1 MSSLPT
7 RATRLIAIAAALTVA
22 GCSSGETANSA
33 KNADAPSTAAAS
45 KLDPCK
51 VVTPE
56 EVEAAVGWKVQKSAL
71 NPGNVCNF
79 TGPNELTDMVAVLV
93 SAGMQT
99 MSSSE
104 EMANWRRAQT
114 KGESYKDIKFI
125 IEPIP
130 DLGVPAIRNELEGVS
145 GLAGVESY
153 VRGRLLTITTP
164 TLEGSKALT
173 RSAIKRIP

>member
-1 MSSLPT
+1 MSSQPT
-7 RATRLIAIAAALTVA
+7 CVTRLIALAAALTVA
-22 GCSSGETANSA
+22 GCSSGETADSA
-33 KNADAPSTAAAS
+33 KNADAPSAAAAS
-45 KLDPCK
+45 KLDPCS

-56 EVEAAVGWKVQKSAL
+56 EVKAAVGWTVQKTQL
-71 NPGNVCNF
+71 NGAVCNF
-79 TGPNELTDMVAVLV
+79 TGPNELNDMVAVLV
-93 SAGMQT
+93 SAGMKT

-114 KGESYKDIKFI
+114 KSNTYKDIKFI

-130 DLGVPAIRNELEGVS
+130 DLGVPAIRNQLEGLDGMV
-145 GLAGVESY
+145 GVESY

>member
-1 MSSLPT
+1 MSSQTT
-7 RATRLIAIAAALTVA
+7 RVTRFVTLAAALTVA

-45 KLDPCK
+45 KLDPCS

-56 EVEAAVGWKVQKSAL
+56 EVKAAVGWTVQKSQL
-71 NPGNVCNF
+71 NGAVCNF
-79 TGPNELTDMVAVLV
+79 TGPNELNDMVAVLI
-93 SAGMQT
+93 SAGMQP

-145 GLAGVESY
+145 GMAGVESY